1 MLTPPAAAQ
10 QRKVF
15 NSIPLSRRYA
25 GLREINKRFQKQN
38 MLTAVRKYLI
48 VIILGFQ
55 FLQGAAKD
63 YPASLFNIYS
73 DGVTLNTRSIQ
84 FAIDYINRQGG
95 GRLVFDVGRYL
106 TGSIHLKTNVTV
118 HLLEGAVL
126 LGVLNPLDYDWEG
139 FTALLLCHDQQNIAI
154 TGKGVI
160 DGQGRQVANNV
171 AALVHKGLIKDAFR
185 NDRPEVE
192 IRPMMI
198 YFRSCQDILIKG
210 VTIRNGA
217 AWIQTYDQCKN
228 LNVDSITV
236 DSRAF
241 WNNDGFD
248 IVDCD
253 NVSITNSYIDAADDG
268 VCLKSHD
275 PNSICQ
281 NILVRNCTIRS
292 SANGIK
298 FGTASRGGF
307 KHIRLINNKV
317 FNTYRSAIALE
328 AVDGGFIENVEAD
341 SLQVINSGHAIFMR
355 IGERTPGK
363 KGRLENIRID
373 HVTAEIAAN
382 KPDSGYDYEGPVEDM
397 PRNISPPVIIAGL
410 PGAMI
415 TNISLNN
422 IAIKHPGGGN
432 SLFAKVLLNELDSVP
447 EKPAA
452 YPEFSMFHEL
462 PAWGVYIRHAKDI
475 QFNNV
480 TLSCSKKDYRAPIVL
495 DDVHHSEFNA
505 MNVREPAGKKAFY
518 QYHCTEIIF
527 K

>member
-1 MLTPPAAAQ
+1 MIDFIYLNYAAALRRCVGFIKPLK
-10 QRKVF
+10 RKMF
-15 NSIPLSRRYA
+15 T
-25 GLREINKRFQKQN
+25 FF
-38 MLTAVRKYLI
+38 RKYLI
-48 VIILGFQ
+48 AAVICFQ
-55 FLQGAAKD
+55 SVQVSAKD
-63 YPASLFNIYS
+63 FPASLFGIYS

-84 FAIDYINRQGG
+84 FAIDYIQQQGG

-106 TGSIHLKTNVTV
+106 TGSVHLKTNVTI

-126 LGVLNPLDYDWEG
+126 LGALNPFDYDRET
-139 FTALLLCHDQQNIAI
+139 FTALILCHDQQNVGI

-160 DGQGRQVANNV
+160 DGQGRQVGRNV
-171 AALVHKGLIKDAFR
+171 ADIVHKGLIKDTFR

-198 YFRSCQDILIKG
+198 YFRSCRNVLIKG

-228 LNVDSITV
+228 LEVDSITV

-241 WNNDGFD
+241 WNNDGID

-253 NVSITNSYIDAADDG
+253 SVAITNSYIDSDDDG

-307 KHIRLINNKV
+307 RNIRLINIKV
-317 FNTYRSAIALE
+317 FNTYRSAVSLE
-328 AVDGGFIENVEAD
+328 AVDGGVLENVEVD
-341 SLQVINSGHAIFMR
+341 SLQVLNSGHAIFLR
-355 IGERTPGK
+355 IGERVNGRKGK
-363 KGRLENIRID
+363 LENIRIKN
-373 HVTAEIAAN
+373 VVAEIAVS

-397 PRNISPPVIIAGL
+397 PRNISPPVIITGL
-410 PGAMI
+410 PGSLI
-415 TNISLNN
+415 TNVSLTN
-422 IAIKHPGGGN
+422 ITLKHPGGGN

-447 EKPAA
+447 EKSAA
-452 YPEFSMFHEL
+452 YPEFSMFKEL
-462 PAWGVYIRHAKDI
+462 PAWGIYIRHAKDI
-475 QFNNV
+475 ELSNV
-480 TLSCSKKDYRAPIVL
+480 TLVCGRKDYRTAIIL
-495 DDVHHSEFNA
+495 DDVHHSRFNTIK
-505 MNVREPAGKKAFY
+505 VKEAGNKKSLF
-518 QYHCTEIIF
+518 QYKSTEITI